1 MWYVRG
7 EGGYKESDTPE
18 RRYAQSRLSFSLL
31 CLRVPR
37 PCGFLSLYAH
47 FPRAFLT
54 LSLCLPCVCWALNY
68 ALLNDVYSVLLII
81 YLLIVLTASFSGV
94 PSNIRLADVRKDL
107 TNTDHVISIHKTHVW
122 SITTGKTILSAH
134 LVVGMCLSNCQLL
147 FYTLLRPV
155 LTGRNR
161 CI

>member
-1 MWYVRG
+1 MLACGASAVSMWYVRG
-7 EGGYKESDTPE
+7 EGGYKESDTRE
-18 RRYAQSRLSFSLL
+18 RRCAKSRLSFSLL
-31 CLRVPR
+31 C
-37 PCGFLSLYAH
+37 AH
-47 FPRAFLT
+47 FPRVFLA
-54 LSLCLPCVCWALNY
+54 LFMCLPCVCWALNY

-81 YLLIVLTASFSGV
+81 YLTASFSGV

-107 TNTDHVISIHKTHVW
+107 TDTDHVISIHKTHVW
-122 SITTGKTILSAH
+122 SITIGKTILSAH

-147 FYTLLRPV
+147 FCTLLRPV